1 MKIRNLVW
9 LAVISWLVVGWAAI
23 AQTTNLSG
31 TNALPPGFD
40 PATANFPSTKT
51 EFWTWG
57 ISIITPVIVW
67 GFGKIPKLPRPVLPI
82 LTPIIGVLLGL
93 ALRKLGALNVSWVDM
108 AQAGAVA
115 VFIRESVN
123 QLVTKQLKPGEDS
136 KTDAKPVDGA
146 VVTTT
151 PPVTKVDPRP

>member
-1 MKIRNLVW
+1 MKTRNLLW
-9 LAVISWLVVGWAAI
+9 LAAVAWLAIGWTVL
-23 AQTTNLSG
+23 AQTTNLVT
-31 TNALPPGFD
+31 TNGVAGFD
-40 PATANFPSTKT
+40 PGTANFPSTKT

-67 GFGKIPKLPRPVLPI
+67 LFGKIPQLPRPVLPL

-93 ALRKLGALNVSWVDM
+93 ILKKLGALNLQWIDM

-123 QLVTKQLKPGEDS
+123 QLVTKQLNRGEQS

-146 VVTTT
+146 IVQT
-151 PPVTKVDPRP
+151 PPKP